1 MPHPNSLDRLIG
13 AEPVPLRTAADLA
26 AFEATPYDERI
37 AAQSTYEALQI
48 GAAINPGAA
57 ALQFLSK
64 ADPDEAPVTVSYAQ
78 FIARVTQAANLFHDL
93 GVGPNDVV
101 SLLLP
106 LVPQSFFALF
116 GAQAA
121 GIANPVNPLLSATQ
135 ISEIL
140 RAANTRVLVVLG
152 PVPGTDIWDKVQRV
166 KGELPNLKAVV
177 VVHGAADEVNG
188 VLSFDAMI
196 GNYPADRLISGR
208 RITADETAG
217 YFHTGGTTG
226 TPKLVRHSHRNQ
238 VYQAWAMGVMLPV
251 GSGRTLLFGLPLFH
265 VGGALT
271 QGLSPLAWGC
281 TLVVVSPA
289 GWREPAAVRNVWR
302 LVERYR
308 PAVFGGVPTVLAAA
322 LNVPMAGADV
332 SSIACASG
340 GGSAI
345 PVAVCKAYVE
355 LLHRPVLE
363 VYGMTET
370 SSVHTMSHADRPLRL
385 GSVGHALPYARV
397 RIVKVDAEGHRTA
410 DCAANEI
417 GVVAM
422 AGPGVFTG
430 YLSDVHNRGA
440 FVEPGWVN
448 SGDLGRLDDD
458 GYLWLTGRAK
468 DLVIRGG
475 HNIDPLA
482 IEEVFYQHPAV
493 ALAAVVGQPDAY
505 AGELPVAFVQ
515 LKPDAKV
522 DDHELL
528 EFVRERTPER
538 AAVPVHVFFV
548 DPMPLTAVGKV
559 FKPALR
565 REASARVVRQLLA
578 DLVPAGAVLD
588 VAVGAH
594 ESHGSLISVGIRGVG
609 EPARAALAQ
618 QVNERLDPLVTRH
631 VIVWT

>member
-64 ADPDEAPVTVSYAQ
+64 ADPDEAPETVSYAQ

-177 VVHGAADEVNG
+177 VVHGAADAVNG

-340 GGSAI
+340 GG
-345 PVAVCKAYVE
+345 
-355 LLHRPVLE
+355 
-363 VYGMTET
+363 
-370 SSVHTMSHADRPLRL
+370 
-385 GSVGHALPYARV
+385 
-397 RIVKVDAEGHRTA
+397 
-410 DCAANEI
+410 
-417 GVVAM
+417 
-422 AGPGVFTG
+422 
-430 YLSDVHNRGA
+430 
-440 FVEPGWVN
+440 
-448 SGDLGRLDDD
+448 
-458 GYLWLTGRAK
+458 
-468 DLVIRGG
+468 
-475 HNIDPLA
+475 
-482 IEEVFYQHPAV
+482 
-493 ALAAVVGQPDAY
+493 
-505 AGELPVAFVQ
+505 
-515 LKPDAKV
+515 
-522 DDHELL
+522 
-528 EFVRERTPER
+528 
-538 AAVPVHVFFV
+538 
-548 DPMPLTAVGKV
+548 
-559 FKPALR
+559 
-565 REASARVVRQLLA
+565 
-578 DLVPAGAVLD
+578 
-588 VAVGAH
+588 
-594 ESHGSLISVGIRGVG
+594 
-609 EPARAALAQ
+609 
-618 QVNERLDPLVTRH
+618 
-631 VIVWT
+631 